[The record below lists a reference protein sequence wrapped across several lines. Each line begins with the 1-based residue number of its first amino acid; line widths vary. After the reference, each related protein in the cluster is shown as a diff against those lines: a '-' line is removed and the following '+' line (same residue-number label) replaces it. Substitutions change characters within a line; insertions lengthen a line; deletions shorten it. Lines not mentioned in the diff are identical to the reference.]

1 MPYRSLRA
9 IVIGWLASFL
19 VSHPALCDPAATS
32 TTVVIER
39 FAFSPAEISAP
50 VGARI
55 VFLNKDQAPHAVVGE
70 NTNGE
75 VFRSQEHIDEDE
87 TYSVRLLTPG
97 EIEFHC
103 GVHSTMKGKI
113 TVTR

>member
-1 MPYRSLRA
+1 
-9 IVIGWLASFL
+9 
-19 VSHPALCDPAATS
+19 
-32 TTVVIER
+32 
-39 FAFSPAEISAP
+39 
-50 VGARI
+50 
-55 VFLNKDQAPHAVVGE
+55 
-70 NTNGE
+70 

>member
-1 MPYRSLRA
+1 MAFCSPR
-9 IVIGWLASFL
+9 VFTIGWLASSL
-19 VSHPALCDPAATS
+19 VSHPALCDPAGTS

-55 VFLNKDQAPHAVVGE
+55 VFLNRDQAPHAVVGE
-70 NTNGE
+70 NVGGE
-75 VFRSQEHIDEDE
+75 VFRSPDHIEEDE
-87 TYSVRLLTPG
+87 TYSIELLAPG
-97 EIEFHC
+97 EIVFHC

-113 TVTR
+113 TVTK

>member
-1 MPYRSLRA
+1 MAFRLPRA
-9 IVIGWLASFL
+9 FTIGWLASSL
-19 VSHPALCDPAATS
+19 ASHPALCDPAAAP

-55 VFLNKDQAPHAVVGE
+55 VFLNRDQAPHAVVGE
-70 NTNGE
+70 TVDGE
-75 VFRSQEHIDEDE
+75 VFRSPERIEEDE
-87 TYSVRLLTPG
+87 AYSIELRAPG
-97 EIEFHC
+97 EIVFHC

-113 TVTR
+113 TVTK